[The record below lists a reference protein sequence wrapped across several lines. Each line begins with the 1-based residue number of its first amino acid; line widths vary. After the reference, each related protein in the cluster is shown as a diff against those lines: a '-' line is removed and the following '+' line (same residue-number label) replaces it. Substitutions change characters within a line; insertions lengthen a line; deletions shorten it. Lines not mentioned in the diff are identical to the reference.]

1 MIEPVPITVREKGYD
16 ILGILLAEAETVVDC
31 FRAR

>member
-1 MIEPVPITVREKGYD
+1 MIEPVPITVREKEHD
-16 ILGILLAEAETVVDC
+16 MLGILLAEAETVVAC